1 MRKLVIS
8 ILGRDCPGIVAAV
21 SKVLFDSGCNVE
33 DVTQTRL
40 QSEFASIFIISM
52 PEGVSPDDLNGSM
65 SRALEPLGLQ
75 VSMRPF
81 ENEEPPEDAEP
92 YEPFVITTTGPDR
105 LGLVSGMTEVM
116 ALFRVNITNLKA
128 LFRGGEDPS
137 RNTMIYEVE
146 VPSGIEQ
153 DSFRGALFKRAEK
166 LGLDLSLQH
175 RDIFE
180 AINRI

>member
-1 MRKLVIS
+1 MQKLVIS

-52 PEGVSPDDLNGSM
+52 PEGISPDDLHGSM
-65 SRALEPLGLQ
+65 NGALEPLGLQ
-75 VSMRPF
+75 VSMRPL
-81 ENEEPPEDAEP
+81 ENQGLPADAEP

-105 LGLVSGMTEVM
+105 LGLVSGVTEVM

-137 RNTMIYEVE
+137 KNTMIYEVE
-146 VPSGIEQ
+146 IPAGMEQ
-153 DSFRGALFKRAEK
+153 DSFREALFRRAEE
-166 LGLDLSLQH
+166 LGLDLSIQH
-175 RDIFE
+175 REIFE